1 MERMNRAKGTKR
13 LTASEREAMMRLAAA
28 MQILMLDMEN
38 LKARSALVP
47 YAARDFGLMKKKAEG
62 LLMAFTDTIPTEQ
75 LATYRRSLEMV
86 SFTVGIKRPGPL
98 QRDEK
103 NFGLWVPYE
112 VLNALL
118 DGCHDH
124 CLMCNL
130 DRAQRNACPLRKALT
145 TIPNDVTEREDG
157 DCPYFALI

>member
-1 MERMNRAKGTKR
+1 MNRAKGTKR
-13 LTASEREAMMRLAAA
+13 LTASKREAMMRLAAA
-28 MQILMLDMEN
+28 MQILMCDMEH
-38 LKARSALVP
+38 LKARAALVP
-47 YAARDFGLMKKKAEG
+47 YAARDFGCMKKKAEA
-62 LLMAFTDTIPTEQ
+62 LLAAFTDTIPTEQ
-75 LATYRRSLEMV
+75 LMSYHRSLKMM
-86 SFTVGIKRPGPL
+86 SFSVGIRNPGPL
-98 QRDEK
+98 QQNDR
-103 NFGLWVPYE
+103 NFGLWLPYA
-112 VLNALL
+112 VINALL